1 MKKKWII
8 GLIIA
13 AVVLAAIV
21 VVRKR
26 NSSKAEKLEAVVE
39 GPIIEAVYAIGKVEA
54 VRRFQAKAGVPSGIS
69 KLPVREGMSVRRF
82 DPLVH
87 FVEGTV
93 IRSPFAGTV
102 SRVNYKVGESVFSGN
117 VVVEVVDPTEYE
129 VRVVLDQRAAMRVK
143 RGQIGKMSFDGLRD
157 KEFEAEV
164 RAVYS
169 SDAQFTVLLVPK
181 SLPAEVLEGM
191 TADISIEVNKKP
203 SGKTAPVASIQAGT
217 VVRVRSGK
225 RESISVKTGIVNAE
239 RVEILDG
246 DLNTDDQVVVKV
258 K

>member
-1 MKKKWII
+1 MKKKWI
-8 GLIIA
+8 LAVVIA
-13 AVVLAAIV
+13 AVLIAGFVGIRRRNAA
-21 VVRKR
+21 K
-26 NSSKAEKLEAVVE
+26 SETLEAVVE
-39 GPIIEAVYAIGKVEA
+39 GPIIEAVYAIGKIEA

-69 KLPVREGMSVRRF
+69 KLPIREGMSVRQF

-87 FVEGTV
+87 FIEGTV
-93 IRSPFAGTV
+93 IRAPFSGIV

-117 VVVEVVDPTEYE
+117 VVAEVVDPSEYE

-157 KEFEAEV
+157 KSFEAEV

-169 SDAQFTVLLVPK
+169 SESQFTVLLVPK

-191 TADISIEVNKKP
+191 TADISIEVNRKT
-203 SGKTAPVASIQAGT
+203 SGKTVPVAALQGGSVI
-217 VVRVRSGK
+217 RVRAGK
-225 RESISVKTGIVNAE
+225 REPVAIKAGIVNAD
-239 RVEILDG
+239 RVEVLSG
-246 DLNTDDQVVVKV
+246 DIASDDQVVVKA